1 MFLHKVSNLFEED
14 LFDYQ
19 GRQMK
24 EPLIINFL
32 YCLFLYLI
40 IALIKVPNGL
50 NNITSAVSINKV
62 STTVFYWT

>member
-1 MFLHKVSNLFEED
+1 MNSFLEILFTVRPSLKFKLMGNVSTQGSNIFEED

-32 YCLFLYLI
+32 DYCFDQSSEW
-40 IALIKVPNGL
+40 AE
-50 NNITSAVSINKV
+50 
-62 STTVFYWT
+62 